1 MRYLLVL
8 TYGRIHGVPPVAEWD
23 PDDVRAHAAY
33 QRELAAELR
42 ARGELIETQA
52 VVEPDGALVVTGD
65 GANPPV
71 LRDGALTDPALA
83 GYWLVEVAS
92 EDRALEIAGRVSAA
106 PGPRGEALQQPVE
119 VRAVVGQASA

>member
-8 TYGRIHGVPPVAEWD
+8 TYGRIHGVPPADEWEA
-23 PDDVRAHAAY
+23 DDVRAHAAY
-33 QRELAAELR
+33 QEDLAAELR
-42 ARGELIETQA
+42 GRGELVETQA
-52 VVEPDGALVVTGD
+52 VAGPDGALVVTGD

-71 LRDGALTDPALA
+71 LRDGALTEPALA

-119 VRAVVGQASA
+119 VRAVVGPRPQ